1 MSQMEEDI
9 LKVIYTYSINQK
21 LPDKQFIEQLVE
33 IILKDRSLKEY
44 IKELVFMPNP
54 KEKLNFTATMGYG
67 AITKKIYIYQENLY
81 IVLKKEMKELNLNK
95 IEAMFYANFR
105 TAQMLLHEIEHAI
118 QEKQMD
124 KLPFNIKKYDIET
137 QLFRIYKYDAE
148 ETKKLMNFLTTSKN
162 PVYQKKLAEKRTL
175 YKTFYAYD
183 PLERLAQLH
192 SLTMVKKMITPLQRQ
207 LPNLYKIE
215 MYNLFEE
222 SLNGYEPTF
231 FEIKSPTLE
240 HLKGL
245 QYLEKL
251 KDLEIYSNNNK
262 TLISNILNQYS
273 LQTRLDLGLPLTK
286 IEYHELKRTL
296 NSIKILN

>member
-124 KLPFNIKKYDIET
+124 KLPFNIKKYDIRKPA
-137 QLFRIYKYDAE
+137 L
-148 ETKKLMNFLTTSKN
+148 
-162 PVYQKKLAEKRTL
+162 L
-175 YKTFYAYD
+175 Y
-183 PLERLAQLH
+183 
-192 SLTMVKKMITPLQRQ
+192 SM
-207 LPNLYKIE
+207 
-215 MYNLFEE
+215 
-222 SLNGYEPTF
+222 
-231 FEIKSPTLE
+231 
-240 HLKGL
+240 
-245 QYLEKL
+245 
-251 KDLEIYSNNNK
+251 
-262 TLISNILNQYS
+262 
-273 LQTRLDLGLPLTK
+273 
-286 IEYHELKRTL
+286 
-296 NSIKILN
+296 